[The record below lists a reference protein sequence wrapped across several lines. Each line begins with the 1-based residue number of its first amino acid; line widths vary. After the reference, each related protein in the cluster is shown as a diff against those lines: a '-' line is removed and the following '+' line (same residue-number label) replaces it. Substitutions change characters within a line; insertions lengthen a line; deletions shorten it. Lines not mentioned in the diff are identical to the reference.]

1 MCDLCG
7 NPDHSGPT
15 DSVSGTGSASTTSAS
30 KPTYTVDQ
38 VATYLTQGYWEDTG
52 RAQRSF
58 DVEPGGQIT
67 VNLSGLN
74 AGGQA
79 TAQQALDSWTAITGI
94 EFVQSSSAQI
104 TFDDNQS
111 GAYAS
116 SSISGSTVISSHINV
131 ASSWSGYGD
140 YYLQTFNHEIGHA
153 LGLGH
158 TGNYNG
164 SASYGTDAN
173 FANDSWQM
181 SIMSYFSQTENTTTD
196 ASYSFLA
203 TAQLADIAAVY
214 QLYGTPTNVETGDT
228 VYGDGESTG
237 RVGMDLTTQW
247 SVAIVDSGGIDL
259 IDLGSRSYNQMLDLG
274 IETYSNLNGKIG
286 NFSIA
291 RGTVIENATTGSGD
305 DIIIGNDAGN
315 RLESGDGDDQINAG
329 NGNDILIG
337 GAGADQSRRS
347 KTLF

>member
-7 NPDHSGPT
+7 SPEHSGPT
-15 DSVSGTGSASTTSAS
+15 YGVSGSGSASTTSTS

-52 RAQRSF
+52 RSQRSF

-79 TAQQALDSWTAITGI
+79 TALQALDSWTAITGI

-111 GAYAS
+111 GAWAS

-140 YYLQTFNHEIGHA
+140 YYLQTFIHEIGHA

-214 QLYGTPTNVETGDT
+214 QLYGTPTNVETDDT

-237 RVGMDLTTQW
+237 RVGMDLSSQW

-259 IDLGSRSYNQMLDLG
+259 INLGSRGYNQMLDLG

-291 RGTVIENATTGSGD
+291 RGTVIENAITGSGND
-305 DIIIGNDAGN
+305 TIIGNDADN
-315 RLESGDGDDQINAG
+315 RLESGSGADQINAG

-337 GAGADQSRRS
+337 GDGADQL
-347 KTLF
+347 TG